1 MYCIFG
7 NFLYCSSMHVKQ
19 SDSVDKIAISLL
31 DVYPVGAIY
40 MSTSS
45 TDPGSIFGGT
55 WEA

>member
-1 MYCIFG
+1 
-7 NFLYCSSMHVKQ
+7 MHVKQ